1 MALGA
6 GVLKKR
12 KVERASGQVPSLPPG
27 GRQAKAIPFFFLGT
41 FLLVPVSL
49 NSGASFFLLK
59 GKQGS
64 IVLPEPLENIA
75 SFYMPH
81 ERESGFTD
89 VWDSLGARS

>member
-1 MALGA
+1 MLQDKSQACLLGA
-6 GVLKKR
+6 DKQK
-12 KVERASGQVPSLPPG
+12 PSP
-27 GRQAKAIPFFFLGT
+27 FFLGT

-81 ERESGFTD
+81 EKESGFTD